1 MAGTTHS
8 IVGVWGWLKH
18 QIEFTLNRYAC
29 MRVFSTITY
38 LACVLHR
45 HAMPPALGKMAPE
58 LAVSEWVQGM
68 PTSLAQEK
76 DHIVLVEVF
85 QVNCPGCFL
94 HALPEAVSIY
104 NRHRDEGVRVLG
116 IATAFEDFDKNTLEN
131 LRALAERGEV
141 VGETK
146 RALSQYGSSGD
157 TLPYKIP
164 FPLGMDTL
172 TRMDG
177 QVDDNKVMAFI
188 RSQLPG
194 FDSEDEARRADI
206 IRRVRAY
213 MLSKKYSAEIFDTYG
228 LQGTPSSIL
237 VDRKGMLRDVAF
249 GQTGTTENKVLTLL
263 RED

>member
-1 MAGTTHS
+1 MRSATAIMAP
-8 IVGVWGWLKH
+8 
-18 QIEFTLNRYAC
+18 
-29 MRVFSTITY
+29 TI
-38 LACVLHR
+38 
-45 HAMPPALGKMAPE
+45 GEKAPE

-68 PTSLAQEK
+68 PTSLSQEK
-76 DHIVLVEVF
+76 DHIVLIEVF

-94 HALPEAVSIY
+94 YALPEATNIY
-104 NRHRDEGVRVLG
+104 NHYKEDGVRVLG

-131 LRALAERGEV
+131 LRMLAEQGAV

-146 RALSQYGSSGD
+146 RALEQYGNPSGV
-157 TLPYKIP
+157 LPFKIP

-177 QVDDNKVMAFI
+177 QVDEGKMMSFI

-194 FDSEDEARRADI
+194 FDSESEDRRNDI
-206 IRRVRAY
+206 IGRVRTY
-213 MLSKKYSAEIFDTYG
+213 MLSKEYSAEIFETYS

-237 VDRKGMLRDVAF
+237 VDRSGILRDVSF
-249 GQTGTTENKVLTLL
+249 GQTGTTEAKVLALL